1 MVGDSKVSRGRGSRR
16 GESVPRGRY
25 APLAHD
31 ARFLLLRRRFLRA
44 AAGMTAVFFGW
55 YAVYVALSAFA
66 RGFMAREVAGH
77 VNVAL
82 LLGLLQFAST
92 FLLAWGYLAYARR
105 RLDPLADEVRDG
117 DRAARLGGE
126 AAR

>member
-1 MVGDSKVSRGRGSRR
+1 MVGDSKVSWDGAGRRGRT
-16 GESVPRGRY
+16 VPPGRY

-31 ARFLLLRRRFLRA
+31 PGFLLLRKRFLVA
-44 AAGMTAVFFGW
+44 AASLTAAFFGW

-66 RGFMAREVAGH
+66 RGFMARRVAGH

-92 FLLAWGYLAYARR
+92 FLLAWAYVAYARR
-105 RLDPLADEVRDG
+105 RLDPLAEDLRSRRPSAPGEEVTR
-117 DRAARLGGE
+117 
-126 AAR
+126 

>member
-1 MVGDSKVSRGRGSRR
+1 MVGDSKVARGPGGRR
-16 GESVPRGRY
+16 GNAVPPGRY

-31 ARFLLLRRRFLRA
+31 ARFLLLRRRFRWA
-44 AAGMTAVFFGW
+44 AAGITAVFFGW

-66 RGFMAREVAGH
+66 REFMARPVAGH

-92 FLLAWGYLAYARR
+92 FLLAWGYVAYARR
-105 RLDPLADEVRDG
+105 RLDPLADELRSRRGGQV
-117 DRAARLGGE
+117 AR
-126 AAR
+126 